1 MDSVTDKEITTLQSR
16 SRIALSITVAILF
29 ISFASFPVHAPGET
43 YSFSQSASR
52 IQETNSQ
59 TIAFVLNVTTSF
71 TGLPYQFTWSV
82 RDPNGGTAN
91 ATTTVTSAP
100 TFSTSRTYPA
110 DFATTVRYVG
120 NYTISV
126 IQTSPPP
133 SSNPVKAGK
142 FKVELTALDTYQ
154 RTQPVSISAQG
165 YQPNERVTIAIAS
178 RTGSVP
184 NFPLT
189 VNASSAGVL
198 SYIWPSIPPSTT
210 VGNYNI
216 TLSGT
221 TVKALPDIQPILITA
236 TNVTISQLSITQNSL
251 MRSQTEA
258 FRFTPTYPN
267 SVQARTGSAI
277 IRIVE
282 ADGLAEHD
290 ITANYR
296 TSIGQFEGSY
306 QIPLSSQSGAWVASI
321 DIGGYNDGY
330 GNTGPSASVNRGFAV
345 SAAILTVTPS
355 TPNGN
360 YTTGSIIVINAK
372 VITPGGSNFTA
383 GAVTAT
389 THYSNLQIGNPL
401 QLSYDQTHGKWV
413 GSYTV
418 NATNPAGIWFIQVN
432 ATDMYG
438 NSGYG
443 STSTLVTIPPTQQP
457 PQQASTFNYLWI
469 VIIGLVAALAVLAS
483 FIVYRRGRMVR
494 RVLKVDL
501 EAIHAEAAKV
511 ENNEFFKNVKEQLKE
526 QRKDPTSDTGSS

>member
-1 MDSVTDKEITTLQSR
+1 
-16 SRIALSITVAILF
+16 LF
-29 ISFASFPVHAPGET
+29 TSFASFPVHAPGET

-59 TIAFVLNVTTSF
+59 IITFVLNVTTSF
-71 TGLPYQFTWSV
+71 TGIPYNFTWSV
-82 RDPNGGTAN
+82 RDPNGGTAS
-91 ATTTVTSAP
+91 ATTQITSRP
-100 TFSTSRTYPA
+100 TFTTSRTYPT
-110 DFATTVRYVG
+110 DFATTIRYVG
-120 NYTISV
+120 NYTIT
-126 IQTSPPP
+126 ITQNSPPP
-133 SSNPVKAGK
+133 GSNPVKTGK

-165 YQPNERVTIAIAS
+165 YQPNENVTVAIAS
-178 RTGSVP
+178 KTSSAP
-184 NFPLT
+184 NFPT
-189 VNASSAGVL
+189 IVKASSAGAL
-198 SYIWPSIPPSTT
+198 SYIWPSIPASTLI
-210 VGNYNI
+210 GNYNI
-216 TLSGT
+216 TLTGN
-221 TVKALPDIQPILITA
+221 TVKTVPDIQPILITA
-236 TNVTISQLSITQNSL
+236 INVTISQLSITQNSL
-251 MRSQTEA
+251 MRSQTET
-258 FRFTPTYPN
+258 FRFIATYPN
-267 SVQARTGSAI
+267 SVQARTGSAT

-282 ADGLAEHD
+282 ADGLTEHD
-290 ITANYR
+290 VTATYR
-296 TSIGQFEGSY
+296 TNIGQFEGNY
-306 QIPLSSQSGAWVASI
+306 QIPLSSQIGAWVASI

-330 GNTGPSASVNRGFAV
+330 GNIGPSASVNRGFAV
-345 SAAILTVTPS
+345 SAAILIVTPS
-355 TPNGN
+355 IPNGN

-372 VITPGGSNFTA
+372 VVTPDGADFTA
-383 GAVTAT
+383 GTVTAT
-389 THYSNLQIGNPL
+389 THHSTFQIGNPL

>member
-1 MDSVTDKEITTLQSR
+1 M
-16 SRIALSITVAILF
+16 LF
-29 ISFASFPVHAPGET
+29 ISFASIPVHAPGET

-59 TIAFVLNVTTSF
+59 TITFVLNVTTSVIGF
-71 TGLPYQFTWSV
+71 PYQFTWSV

-91 ATTTVTSAP
+91 ATTMVTSTP
-100 TFSTSRTYPA
+100 TFTTSRTYPT
-110 DFATTVRYVG
+110 DFATTVRFVG

-133 SSNPVKAGK
+133 SSNPVKTGK
-142 FKVELTALDTYQ
+142 FKVGLTAFDAYQ
-154 RTQPVSISAQG
+154 RTQPVSIFAQG
-165 YQPNERVTIAIAS
+165 YQPSENVTIAIAS
-178 RTGSVP
+178 RTNSAP
-184 NFPLT
+184 NFPII
-189 VNASSAGVL
+189 VKASSAGAL
-198 SYIWPSIPPSTT
+198 SYIWPSIAASTL

-216 TLSGT
+216 TLTGN
-221 TVKALPDIQPILITA
+221 TVKTVPDIQPILITA
-236 TNVTISQLSITQNSL
+236 TNVTISQLSIGQNSL
-251 MRSQTEA
+251 MRSQTET
-258 FRFTPTYPN
+258 FRFVATYPN
-267 SVQARTGSAI
+267 SVQARTGLAT

-282 ADGLAEHD
+282 ADGLTEHD
-290 ITANYR
+290 VTATYR
-296 TSIGQFEGSY
+296 TVIGQFEGNY
-306 QIPLSSQSGAWVASI
+306 QIPLSSQIGAWVASI

-330 GNTGPSASVNRGFAV
+330 GNNGPSASVNRGFAV
-345 SAAILTVTPS
+345 SAAILIVTPS

-372 VITPGGSNFTA
+372 VVTPGGANFTA
-383 GAVTAT
+383 GTVTAT
-389 THYSNLQIGNPL
+389 THYSALQIGNPL

-418 NATNPAGIWFIQVN
+418 NSTNPAGIWFIQVN
-432 ATDMYG
+432 ATDAYG

-457 PQQASTFNYLWI
+457 PPQTSTFNYLWI
-469 VIIGLVAALAVLAS
+469 LVIGLVAALAVLAS

-511 ENNEFFKNVKEQLKE
+511 ENNEFFKNVKQQLKE
-526 QRKDPTSDTGSS
+526 ERKDPTSDTRSS